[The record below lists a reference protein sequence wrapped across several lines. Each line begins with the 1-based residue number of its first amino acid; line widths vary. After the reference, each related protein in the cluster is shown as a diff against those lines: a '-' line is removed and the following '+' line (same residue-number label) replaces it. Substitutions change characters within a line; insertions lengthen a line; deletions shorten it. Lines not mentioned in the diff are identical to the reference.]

1 MTHTVRGFSVLS
13 EADVDVFLELSCFF
27 NDPVDVGNL
36 ISGSS
41 AFLKSSLYIWNFS
54 VHVLLRPS
62 LKDFE
67 LYFASIWASLVA
79 QR

>member
-13 EADVDVFLELSCFF
+13 EADVDVFLDSLALS
-27 NDPVDVGNL
+27 DPTDVGNL
-36 ISGSS
+36 ISSSS

-67 LYFASIWASLVA
+67 LHFASIWASLVA

>member
-1 MTHTVRGFSVLS
+1 MIHTVSGFSVLS
-13 EADVDVFLELSCFF
+13 EADVDVFLDSLALS
-27 NDPVDVGNL
+27 DPTDVGNL
-36 ISGSS
+36 ISSSS

>member
-13 EADVDVFLELSCFF
+13 EADVDVFLDSLALS
-27 NDPVDVGNL
+27 DPTDVGNL
-36 ISGSS
+36 ISSSS